1 MNPAPMPVI
10 AAFYAGLIGLMLLV
24 LAIPIS
30 RLRQSLKVG
39 LGDGGN
45 ARLARAIRAHANTV
59 EWALPTLLL
68 LLLAELNRAPV
79 LALHACGIALIVGR
93 VLHAAGLSSTGGS
106 SFGRSVG
113 TSLTWAALAV
123 LALWD
128 IWAFVRLALV

>member
-10 AAFYAGLIGLMLLV
+10 AAFYAGLIGLLLLV
-24 LAIPIS
+24 LAIPVS
-30 RLRQSLKVG
+30 RLRRSLKVG

-45 ARLARAIRAHANTV
+45 AGLARAIRAHANTV

-68 LLLAELNRAPV
+68 LLLAELNRAPA

-93 VLHAAGLSSTGGS
+93 VLHAVGLSSTGGS

-113 TSLTWAALAV
+113 TSLTWAALTI

>member
-10 AAFYAGLIGLMLLV
+10 AAFYAGLIGFLLLV
-24 LAIPIS
+24 LAIPVS
-30 RLRQSLKVG
+30 RLRHSLKVG

-68 LLLAELNRAPV
+68 LLLAELTRAPALV
-79 LALHACGIALIVGR
+79 LHACGIALVAGR
-93 VLHAAGLSSTGGS
+93 VLHAVGISSTGGS
-106 SFGRSVG
+106 SFGRFVG
-113 TSLTWAALAV
+113 TSLTWAALAF

-128 IWAFVRLALV
+128 IWAFVRLALI

>member
-24 LAIPIS
+24 LAIPVS
-30 RLRQSLKVG
+30 RLRHSLKVG
-39 LGDGGN
+39 LGDGGSV
-45 ARLARAIRAHANTV
+45 RLTRAIRAHANTV

-68 LLLAELNRAPV
+68 LLLAELNRAPS
-79 LALHACGIALIVGR
+79 LALHACGIALVVGR
-93 VLHAAGLSSTGGS
+93 VLHAVGLSSTGGS
-106 SFGRSVG
+106 SFGRFVG

-128 IWAFVRLALV
+128 IWAFGRLAFV

>member
-24 LAIPIS
+24 LAIPVS
-30 RLRQSLKVG
+30 RLRHSLKVG

-45 ARLARAIRAHANTV
+45 VRLTRAIRAHANTV

-68 LLLAELNRAPV
+68 LLLAELNRAPS
-79 LALHACGIALIVGR
+79 LALHACGIALVVGR
-93 VLHAAGLSSTGGS
+93 VLHAVGLSSTGGS
-106 SFGRSVG
+106 SFGRFVG
-113 TSLTWAALAV
+113 TSLTWAALLV

-128 IWAFVRLALV
+128 IWAFVRLAMV